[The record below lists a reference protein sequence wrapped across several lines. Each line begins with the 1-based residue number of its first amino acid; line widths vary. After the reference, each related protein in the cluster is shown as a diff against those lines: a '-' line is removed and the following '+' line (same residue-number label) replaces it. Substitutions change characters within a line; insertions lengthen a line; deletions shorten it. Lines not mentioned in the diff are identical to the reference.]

1 MQHKHVP
8 SSADYINACA
18 RSREASKPVL
28 HLPPQKAA
36 KPKNNASSV
45 LSDSHRSALTNTLS
59 VYRANCQ
66 NESNKKWRM
75 CLFSALKTLTILLR
89 RCYKHHTL
97 WPPLHLLISSL
108 YLQLNTMKASLS
120 STASLSPSLTI
131 THISREQY
139 YTAGFLLVAY
149 RGCNDSNFSLNQQK
163 SQHLTWNIR

>member
-1 MQHKHVP
+1 MHVHAPEKRVNRCCISLHKKQQAQKQCRLSPLWQPSNRTHKH
-8 SSADYINACA
+8 
-18 RSREASKPVL
+18 
-28 HLPPQKAA
+28 
-36 KPKNNASSV
+36 
-45 LSDSHRSALTNTLS
+45 S
-59 VYRANCQ
+59 VYRENCQ

-108 YLQLNTMKASLS
+108 YLQLNTMKASLCS
-120 STASLSPSLTI
+120 PASLSHTI

-139 YTAGFLLVAY
+139 YMAGFLLVAC
-149 RGCNDSNFSLNQQK
+149 RGCNDSNFSLNQQI

>member
-1 MQHKHVP
+1 MFPQVLIISMHVHAPEERVNRCCISLHKKQQSPKTMQ
-8 SSADYINACA
+8 A
-18 RSREASKPVL
+18 RS
-28 HLPPQKAA
+28 
-36 KPKNNASSV
+36 
-45 LSDSHRSALTNTLS
+45 SDSHRSALTNTLS

-120 STASLSPSLTI
+120 STASLSLSLTI

-139 YTAGFLLVAY
+139 YTAGFLLVVY

>member
-97 WPPLHLLISSL
+97 WPPLHLLIPSL

-120 STASLSPSLTI
+120 STASLSLTI

-139 YTAGFLLVAY
+139 YTAGFLLVVY